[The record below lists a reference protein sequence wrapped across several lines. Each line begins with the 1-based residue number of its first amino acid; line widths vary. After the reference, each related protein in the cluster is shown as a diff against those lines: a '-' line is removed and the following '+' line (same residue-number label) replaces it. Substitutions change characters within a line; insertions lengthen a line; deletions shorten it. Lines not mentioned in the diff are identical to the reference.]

1 MKESYY
7 KYEVVAWL
15 QEIGRVVKSFK
26 YGLSNSL
33 SLKKTDDI
41 LVNFLDSRIQHFKIL
56 LLQYKVLVV
65 FKVLITAIML
75 GFGTYLLVIQE
86 LNIGEFIAAEIV
98 VLTLISAVEKLIS
111 SLDSVYDVL
120 TGLDKIAIVTDGK
133 ILI

>member
-1 MKESYY
+1 M
-7 KYEVVAWL
+7 
-15 QEIGRVVKSFK
+15 
-26 YGLSNSL
+26 
-33 SLKKTDDI
+33 
-41 LVNFLDSRIQHFKIL
+41 
-56 LLQYKVLVV
+56 QYKVLVV

-133 ILI
+133 LDTKEA